1 MEEQGNF
8 YLPIKSKCRIEEFS
22 LPFVLWWTTIRTKNS
37 QSTGHTAWSKADLH
51 ILVPRAHRSR
61 ILTEQGGTTHM
72 KVETRHSPAL
82 CRTRSKRTINTRTDI
97 DICSL
102 SQLT

>member
-1 MEEQGNF
+1 M
-8 YLPIKSKCRIEEFS
+8 
-22 LPFVLWWTTIRTKNS
+22 LWWTTIRTKNS
-37 QSTGHTAWSKADLH
+37 QRTGHNAWSKADLH

>member
-1 MEEQGNF
+1 MPHLRVHLAFCVVVGNNS
-8 YLPIKSKCRIEEFS
+8 YKEKSAHWPS
-22 LPFVLWWTTIRTKNS
+22 HS
-37 QSTGHTAWSKADLH
+37 AWSKADLH
-51 ILVPRAHRSR
+51 ILVPRAQRSR

-72 KVETRHSPAL
+72 KVGTRHTPAL

-102 SQLT
+102 SQLTKHQILYR